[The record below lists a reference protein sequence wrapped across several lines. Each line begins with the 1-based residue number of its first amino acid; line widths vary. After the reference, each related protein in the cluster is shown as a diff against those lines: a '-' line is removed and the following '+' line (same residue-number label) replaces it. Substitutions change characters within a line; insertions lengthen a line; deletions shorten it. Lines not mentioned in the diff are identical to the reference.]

1 MSVMLH
7 YDLLYFFRK
16 KSHCKSINLILT
28 GFNRYIQKPNIAYA
42 IEAFLFKR
50 LCYEV
55 SSLCKCELDK
65 EEDVRWGGGFFSPES
80 QQ

>member
-1 MSVMLH
+1 MLH

-16 KSHCKSINLILT
+16 KSHCKSNSILI
-28 GFNRYIQKPNIAYA
+28 GFNRCIQKPNIAYA

-55 SSLCKCELDK
+55 SSLCKCKLNK
-65 EEDVRWGGGFFSPES
+65 EDVRWGGGFFSPES